1 MSYQAEISR
10 VNPSCFLFLIDQ
22 SGSMSDTFG
31 TGEIRKTKSESL
43 ADVLNR
49 LLANLIIKCSKGDEI
64 RDYFHLNIIG
74 YGSTVEK
81 LFISSLSNQDVV
93 PISAIANNP
102 ARIEERIKKIDDGAG
117 GLIDTTIKFPV
128 WLDPV
133 SSGGTPM
140 CKGLQYA
147 KSIIEKWINDN
158 PNCFPPI
165 VINIT
170 DGESTDGNPTF
181 IAQEIKNIQS
191 TDGNVLFFNIHISSL
206 KAMAIEFPDNPTLLP
221 DNFAKMLF
229 EMSSV
234 LPPHIQNAA
243 KQEGYNVSD
252 NSRGFTFNADLV
264 ALIRFLDIGTRPSNL
279 R

>member
-22 SGSMSDTFG
+22 SGSMSDPFG
-31 TGEIRKTKSESL
+31 SGETRKTKAESL

-49 LLANLIIKCSKGDEI
+49 LLANLVIKCSKGDEI

-74 YGSTVEK
+74 YGSTIGQ
-81 LFISSLSNQDVV
+81 LFISNTSGQEVV
-93 PISAIANNP
+93 PISAIANAP
-102 ARIEERIKKIDDGAG
+102 ARIEERTKKVDDGAG
-117 GLIDTTIKFPV
+117 GLVDTTIKFPI

-133 SSGGTPM
+133 ANGATPM
-140 CKGLQYA
+140 CQALTSA
-147 KSIIEKWINDN
+147 KSIIENWLNKN

-165 VINIT
+165 IINIT
-170 DGESTDGNPTF
+170 DGESTDGNPTEV
-181 IAQEIKNIQS
+181 ARQLMNLAS
-191 TDGNVLFFNIHISSL
+191 TDGNVLFFNIHLSSL
-206 KAMAIEFPDNPTLLP
+206 KSMPIEFPDKEDSLP
-221 DNFAKMLF
+221 DQFAKLLF
-229 EMSSV
+229 NMSSI

-243 KQEGYNVSD
+243 KQEGYNISE
-252 NSRGFTFNADLV
+252 STRGFTFNADLV